1 MQKAK
6 KAVAAKA
13 PAFDPAPAAAATP
26 VAMPEGIAAQEGMP
40 AKPKAAQR
48 PRLKAADLDV
58 AQVEAKVMQM
68 WEDGQQSK
76 LSVPEIKAFLKAR
89 CQLLTGKK
97 ADLLER
103 LSSVLSDTGA

>member
-6 KAVAAKA
+6 KIAAAKA
-13 PAFDPAPAAAATP
+13 SASDPAAAAAAP
-26 VAMPEGIAAQEGMP
+26 VAMPMGSVAREGEP
-40 AKPKAAQR
+40 TKPKAAQR
-48 PRLKAADLDV
+48 GRPKAADLDV

-76 LSVPEIKAFLKAR
+76 LSVPELKAFLKAR
-89 CQLLTGKK
+89 YQLLTGKK

-103 LSSVLSDTGA
+103 LSSVLSNTGA